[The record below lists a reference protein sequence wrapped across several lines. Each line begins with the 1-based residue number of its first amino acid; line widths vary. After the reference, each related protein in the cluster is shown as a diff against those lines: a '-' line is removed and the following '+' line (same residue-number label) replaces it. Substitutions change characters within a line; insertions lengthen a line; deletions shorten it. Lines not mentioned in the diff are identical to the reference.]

1 MIIYEI
7 TATVRTDLIE
17 KYEKYMREI
26 HIPDLLE
33 TGFFSGAKFTRSAE
47 NRYRIQYEVKDQKD
61 LERYLKTE
69 ANRLRAH
76 FLENF
81 SEGVEL
87 GRENWDV
94 LEIWKI

>member
-7 TATVRTDLIE
+7 TATVRTDLVE
-17 KYEKYMREI
+17 KYEKYMCEI

-33 TGFFSGAKFTRSAE
+33 TGFFSGAKFTRSTG
-47 NRYRIQYEVKDQKD
+47 NRYRIQYEAKDQKA
-61 LERYLKTE
+61 LEQYLKTE

-81 SEGVEL
+81 SEGVKLE
-87 GRENWDV
+87 RENWKV
-94 LEIWKI
+94 LKIWKI